1 MKKDCNIGNVRLA
14 NPFLLAPLAGVTD
27 APFRRICG
35 EMGAGLVYSEM
46 VSAKGLWYK
55 DKNTDRLLE
64 ILDGEAPVAY
74 QIFGHEPEIMAEAV
88 HMLNERKHVLLD
100 INMGCPVPKI
110 VRNGEGSALMRDPD
124 LAQRVVEAAVS
135 ASTKPVTVKIRAGWN
150 DAEKNAVEVARAIEA
165 GGASAVAVHGRTR
178 EQFYS
183 GNADWNIIAAV
194 KDAVRIPVI
203 GNGDVTDVTAA
214 YRMMQETGCDFVMI
228 GRGALGNP
236 WIFESLARAW
246 TAGAFDALRTEAQ
259 GTEANRQGAA
269 GARAAAQDTDLS
281 RQGGSRNAACT
292 QPAGAAVKVQQPGAA
307 ADPALYNCAPSK
319 EQKIAMMLRH
329 FDDVYA
335 LKGEYTAVREMRKHV
350 GWYLKGVP
358 GAAAFRGRINQ
369 INDAA
374 ALRAAIR
381 SI

>member
-88 HMLNERKHVLLD
+88 HMLNERNHVLLD

-183 GNADWNIIAAV
+183 GNADWDIIAAV

-281 RQGGSRNAACT
+281 RQGGSRNAAGA

-335 LKGEYTAVREMRKHV
+335 HKGEYTAVREMRKHV